1 MIDSDGD
8 LVRPMEVEDGG
19 PLAELERGVVSF
31 IESIQDAER
40 ERWETRT
47 VRPKDLEEG
56 RRGPL
61 GEAEAKAVAA
71 LKEIEASER
80 IRMAQSRSR
89 GGELVRPIDVPGPLG
104 EVEMKVLDL
113 IEAEKQRVK
122 DRDQNDG
129 KLVRPMDASLS
140 SPLGEAERQASEVF
154 KRLKEEEK
162 ERLYNIKR
170 MLEEKRPME
179 RDRLSLLGVTEAL
192 TVGLFRAPKLFMK
205 VVDRVK
211 ELANSEKLDNEVDE
225 ERLRQLTPSLNTTFF
240 EDIDEG
246 VGRSL

>member
-1 MIDSDGD
+1 
-8 LVRPMEVEDGG
+8 
-19 PLAELERGVVSF
+19 
-31 IESIQDAER
+31 
-40 ERWETRT
+40 
-47 VRPKDLEEG
+47 
-56 RRGPL
+56 
-61 GEAEAKAVAA
+61 
-71 LKEIEASER
+71 
-80 IRMAQSRSR
+80 
-89 GGELVRPIDVPGPLG
+89 
-104 EVEMKVLDL
+104 MKVLDL